1 VRCLFPDA
9 HANGDRTPGS
19 AYLIRRGE
27 IQLYGCAVCGGGRAM
42 DTIALIRR
50 VYPAL
55 DFPGALAVCH
65 EIDFDFLLGVPRPT
79 IRSPGASVGDRSRD
93 LGTATAARSARW

>member
-1 VRCLFPDA
+1 MPLRPRTAEATGCA
-9 HANGDRTPGS
+9 ASSQAATPGDLPPES

-27 IQLYGCAVCGGGRAM
+27 TQLYGCAVCGGGRAM

-55 DFPGALAVCH
+55 DFSRDADAL
-65 EIDFDFLLGVPRPT
+65 PR
-79 IRSPGASVGDRSRD
+79 DRSGP
-93 LGTATAARSARW
+93 LPAAG